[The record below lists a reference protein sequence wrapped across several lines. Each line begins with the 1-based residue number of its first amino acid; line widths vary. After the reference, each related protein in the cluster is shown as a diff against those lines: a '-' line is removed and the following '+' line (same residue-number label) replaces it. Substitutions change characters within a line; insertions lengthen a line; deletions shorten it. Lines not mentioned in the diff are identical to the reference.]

1 VPTLSLDTLLRVLSS
16 CLQNAR
22 PLNLHMGYELRTRHK
37 HQTPK
42 KWCLQ
47 LPGIKRSISTLRR
60 SVTHAAACSSVHRIA
75 PPSLLL
81 TIRAIFLSVQGGNIT
96 FTDVKHLAPTL
107 SNELIISTSNFVE
120 LEQKIDIW
128 SWHSPR
134 TLRNYIC
141 VLNNKELQWKLF
153 ALRC

>member
-1 VPTLSLDTLLRVLSS
+1 MPTLSLDILLRVLTSS
-16 CLQNAR
+16 LQNAW
-22 PLNLHMGYELRTRHK
+22 PLNPHMGYELCPRHK

-42 KWCLQ
+42 KRGLQ

-60 SVTHAAACSSVHRIA
+60 SVTHTAACSSVHRIA

-81 TIRAIFLSVQGGNIT
+81 TIRAIFLSVHDGNIT
-96 FTDVKHLAPTL
+96 FMDVKHLAPTL

-120 LEQKIDIW
+120 LVQKIDIW

-134 TLRNYIC
+134 TLRNYIY
-141 VLNNKELQWKLF
+141 VLQWKLF